1 MKLFE
6 LNRTNWDVEI
16 APEAILLQ
24 PFQKLIKRDKTRN
37 KEIATKELAL
47 IYHYCDIRS
56 DFLGIEE
63 ESKMDQIIESL
74 HFPKNYK
81 VDKDVLAAMEF
92 YKKFKTPVETLYEG
106 AVISADAIDKYLRNT
121 ATLLN
126 ERTDKGTVVTPL
138 SVVTASIKNISTIMR
153 DLKAAYKEV
162 VKEQRDTTGKMKGSR
177 EMNMFEAGIEIDEE

>member
-16 APEAILLQ
+16 TPEAVLLQ

-37 KEIATKELAL
+37 KEVATKELAL

-63 ESKMDQIIESL
+63 ESKMNQIIESL

-106 AVISADAIDKYLRNT
+106 AVIASQAIDSYLRNT
-121 ATLLN
+121 GDLLA
-126 ERTDKGTVVTPL
+126 ERTEKGAVVTPL
-138 SVVTASIKNISTIMR
+138 SVVTASLRNLSTIMR
-153 DLKAAYKEV
+153 ELKSAYKEV
-162 VKEQRDTTGKMKGSR
+162 VKEQRDTTGKMKGSK
-177 EMNMFEAGIEIDEE
+177 EMNMFEDGV